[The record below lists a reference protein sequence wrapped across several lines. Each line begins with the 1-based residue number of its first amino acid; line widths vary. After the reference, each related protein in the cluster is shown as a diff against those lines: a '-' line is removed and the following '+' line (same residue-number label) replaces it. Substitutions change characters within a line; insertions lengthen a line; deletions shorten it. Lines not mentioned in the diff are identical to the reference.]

1 MKIKHFIAGS
11 SLLLIL
17 LASVLISQA
26 GEPTQQIKQTTDKI
40 ISILSD
46 PALKGAAKAAERRK
60 LVTQTIDE
68 RFDWEE
74 MSRRSLA
81 QHWAKRTPE
90 EKKEFVLQF
99 KDLLD
104 RTYMDKVEGYSGE
117 KVRYDGDTIDG
128 HYGLVKVKILTSTG
142 KEIPVEYR
150 MWEKRDQWLVYDF
163 SIEGVSLI
171 NNYRSQFNSILL
183 KSPFQELIN
192 KLKAKNAP

>member
-1 MKIKHFIAGS
+1 MKRKHFIAGS

-17 LASVLISQA
+17 LASVLVSQA

-40 ISILSD
+40 ISILAD
-46 PALKGAAKAAERRK
+46 PAFKGAAKATARRN
-60 LVTQTIDE
+60 LVTQAIDE

-90 EKKEFVLQF
+90 EKKEFILQF

-117 KVRYDGDTIDG
+117 KVRYDGDTIDD
-128 HYGLVKVKILTSTG
+128 HYGLVRVKILTSTN
-142 KEIPVEYR
+142 KEIPVDYR
-150 MWEKRDQWLVYDF
+150 VWKKGDHWLVYDL

-192 KLKAKNAP
+192 RLKAKNTP